1 MLLKEGCEK
10 VTRVEKTKKI
20 IFDDFDRD
28 IRIDSMIDNNLII
41 HLISKNK
48 ALLKVNNLK
57 VWSPEEKSWWRRK
70 PSKASVIILDNVSVC
85 MKTGDFVAVI
95 GPSGAGKTTFL
106 MSIAGKCTLPNS
118 GTITLNGINVKELSG
133 SVEIVAHFDVFM
145 ETLTVEEHLIFMT
158 EMKLGSVNKIR
169 NKARLASITRELK
182 LNKLKSSKISSLSG
196 GERRLLS
203 LATSL
208 LSNPQI
214 VICDEPTTGLDS
226 YNAALVVGVLKT
238 LSKSGK
244 IVVCSVHQP
253 SSDLFKEFDSISLM
267 AEGRLL
273 FHGPQEDCKNLFE
286 RFNLRCPQNYNPA
299 EFYIKAVSMDLGNK
313 IYDMEYKFVSG
324 EDETGF
330 YVHRCK
336 RNWFKQV
343 YLLLWRSSLGFKT
356 NLKHFFFQLF
366 LNTVVSALVISTCYV
381 GISGTTQKGVQNI
394 RGFLWLLCSEVS
406 FSVSYCALYAFEN
419 DLTLFKREVG
429 IYNASSFYVARF
441 LCLMPRCITWPIAYV
456 VIATLAV
463 DLPDHFLTAVKF
475 TLSLI
480 CTAVASSAYGL
491 GMGALFISS
500 GIMADIMPCADLPLF
515 LMSGAFLRIS
525 SLPVWLEPLKYVSH
539 FYYGMDVISNVYWR
553 QIDWIECPSNAT
565 SICLNNGDAVLL
577 ENGYSKNF
585 IFQDSL
591 GLLSVTFIWCLIGF
605 CGLKRE
611 ENKGYAY

>member
-1 MLLKEGCEK
+1 MLSYLLWFVNSSSYVSLVLCFIEYDCKMD
-10 VTRVEKTKKI
+10 VTE
-20 IFDDFDRD
+20 
-28 IRIDSMIDNNLII
+28 
-41 HLISKNK
+41 LISKNK

-57 VWSPEEKSWWRRK
+57 VWSPEERSWWRRK
-70 PSKASVIILDNVSVC
+70 PSKASVIILDNVC

-133 SVEIVAHFDVFM
+133 S
-145 ETLTVEEHLIFMT
+145 T

-169 NKARLASITRELK
+169 NKARLASIIRDLK

-203 LATSL
+203 LATS
-208 LSNPQI
+208 
-214 VICDEPTTGLDS
+214 
-226 YNAALVVGVLKT
+226 
-238 LSKSGK
+238 
-244 IVVCSVHQP
+244 P

-324 EDETGF
+324 EDETGSASQ
-330 YVHRCK
+330 RELACK

-480 CTAVASSAYGL
+480 CTAVASSAYVL
-491 GMGALFISS
+491 I
-500 GIMADIMPCADLPLF
+500 
-515 LMSGAFLRIS
+515 
-525 SLPVWLEPLKYVSH
+525 LKFKFECKRRSH
-539 FYYGMDVISNVYWR
+539 FHGNRVNMWEVVN
-553 QIDWIECPSNAT
+553 
-565 SICLNNGDAVLL
+565 
-577 ENGYSKNF
+577 ENLKPP
-585 IFQDSL
+585 SL
-591 GLLSVTFIWCLIGF
+591 GREYSFLSERNTPYNHKHPKQDKRLYGHYSEFKRNVLIQETIPF
-605 CGLKRE
+605 KTTLRLQIL
-611 ENKGYAY
+611 NTLIFSRY